1 MNTAVWEKEAIDAA
15 TQGTWKKA
23 IELNQ
28 KILKSEPRNI
38 AALNRLA
45 RAFLETGNLTATKKA
60 YQKVLKF
67 DQYNPIA
74 LKNLKRLTGKNNQN
88 SSLKRKKPVSTE
100 AFLEEPR
107 KTKMVQ
113 VVRLTSAQRLAEVDS
128 GDEVMLA
135 AKKRFVAVMNENN
148 IHLGCLP
155 EDISRRL
162 ITFISGGN
170 RYRAFVKTVDRNHL
184 EILIKETHRSKRFQ
198 NRPSF

>member
-184 EILIKETHRSKRFQ
+184 KILIKETHRSKRFQ